1 MPGQQ
6 IIHKRSDDGVRF
18 IAEPGHDTADQRVA
32 ACVPFQV
39 NCAMR
44 GLTMDLGPAMR
55 ATGTLMFG
63 RNQIES
69 PELRIRHDFVT

>member
-6 IIHKRSDDGVRF
+6 VIHKCTDDRVRF
-18 IAEPGHDTADQRVA
+18 IAELRHDTADQRVA
-32 ACVPFQV
+32 ARVPFQI

-44 GLTMDLGPAMR
+44 SFTMDFGPAMR

-63 RNQIES
+63 RNQIKS